1 MTRQCART
9 FEIITTTIR
18 DGFVEDSTGRLIF
31 STSITGLLAGL
42 GTGNSYLSEIVP
54 GIMYKDS
61 FDEMGINRTVLS

>member
-1 MTRQCART
+1 MS
-9 FEIITTTIR
+9 
-18 DGFVEDSTGRLIF
+18 VSIF